1 MSFSSILGHTRE
13 MEILKGAAA
22 SGKVAHAFVF
32 AGPDGIG
39 KKLVA
44 RAFAEVL
51 NCSSGSDDACGV
63 CGDCSMMENSV
74 HPNFLEV
81 CPVDKDGEKDPEGL
95 IRIGQIRE
103 VQNALRYRV
112 ERGMKAVI
120 VDGADRLVPAAA
132 HAFLKTLEE
141 PPPGSVII
149 LVTSK
154 ASELLPTILSRC
166 QRLNFRPLPEDA
178 VKGFLVER
186 KGLTPNE
193 AGAVARLSGGSI
205 SKAAAFIDDGSL
217 QKRRDVIQRLSSIG
231 PGDTAEALKFA
242 EELSKT
248 DGLDELLEFMKSWY
262 RDRIV
267 ASEGAPHLIA
277 NNDMES
283 RLKDAGVG
291 EFNRLCSAFW
301 AVEEARKA
309 IAPPRYANKQLTLEV
324 LILKVSGAH
333 FM

>member
-1 MSFSSILGHTRE
+1 MSFSSVLGHARE
-13 MEILKGAAA
+13 IGILQGAIK
-22 SGKVAHAFVF
+22 SSRVAHAFIF

-44 RAFAEVL
+44 RAFATVL
-51 NCSSGSDDACGV
+51 NCSSGGDDSCGACA
-63 CGDCSMMENSV
+63 DCSMMAGSI
-74 HPNFLEV
+74 HPNLIEIF
-81 CPVDKDGEKDPEGL
+81 PVDKDGEKDPEGL
-95 IRIGQIRE
+95 IRINQIRE

-112 ERGMKAVI
+112 DRGMKTVI

-154 ASELLPTILSRC
+154 PSDFMPTVLSRC
-166 QRLNFRPLPEDA
+166 QRISFRPLPEEA
-178 VKGFLVER
+178 VKGFLVDV
-186 KGLTPNE
+186 KGLDPNE
-193 AGAVARLSGGSI
+193 AGALSRLSGGSLA
-205 SKAAAFIDDGSL
+205 KACAFIDDGSL
-217 QKRRDVIQRLSSIG
+217 QKRREVIHRLSLIG
-231 PGDTAEALKFA
+231 PSDVAEALKLA
-242 EELSKT
+242 EDLSKT
-248 DGLDELLEFMKSWY
+248 DGLDELLEFIKSWY

-267 ASEGAPHLIA
+267 ASEGAQHLVA
-277 NNDMES
+277 NNDMQ
-283 RLKDAGVG
+283 RQLKDAGVG

-324 LILKVSGAH
+324 LVLKVSGAR

>member
-1 MSFSSILGHTRE
+1 MSFSRILGHTRE
-13 MEILKGAAA
+13 IEILQGASS
-22 SGKVAHAFVF
+22 SGHVAHAFVF
-32 AGPDGIG
+32 SGPDGIG

-44 RAFAEVL
+44 RAFAEAL
-51 NCSSGSDDACGV
+51 NCSSGRGDACGA
-63 CGDCSMMENSV
+63 CADCSMMESSV
-74 HPNFLEV
+74 HPNLIEV
-81 CPVDKDGEKDPEGL
+81 YPVDKDGEKDLDGL
-95 IRIGQIRE
+95 IRISQIRE

-112 ERGMKAVI
+112 ERGMKVVI
-120 VDGADRLVPAAA
+120 VEDAHRLVPAAA
-132 HAFLKTLEE
+132 NAFLKTLEE
-141 PPPGSVII
+141 PPPGSLII

-154 ASELLPTILSRC
+154 ASELLPTIASRC
-166 QRLNFRPLPEDA
+166 QRLNFRPLPEEV
-178 VKGFLVER
+178 VKGFLIER
-186 KGLTPNE
+186 KGLTPHE

-217 QKRRDVIQRLSSIG
+217 QKRRDVIQRLSTIG

-242 EELSKT
+242 EELSKM

-267 ASEGAPHLIA
+267 ASEGSPHLIA
-277 NNDMES
+277 NNDME
-283 RLKDAGVG
+283 RHLKDAGIG
-291 EFNRLCSAFW
+291 EFNRMCSAFW

>member
-1 MSFSSILGHTRE
+1 MSFSRILGHTRE
-13 MEILKGAAA
+13 IEILQGAAS
-22 SGKVAHAFVF
+22 SGHVAHAFVF

-44 RAFAEVL
+44 RAFAEAL
-51 NCSSGSDDACGV
+51 NCSSGRGDACGA
-63 CGDCSMMENSV
+63 CADCSMMESSV
-74 HPNFLEV
+74 HPNLIEV
-81 CPVDKDGEKDPEGL
+81 YPVDKDGEKDSDGL
-95 IRIGQIRE
+95 IRINQIRE

-112 ERGMKAVI
+112 DRGMKVVI
-120 VDGADRLVPAAA
+120 VEGADRLVPAAA
-132 HAFLKTLEE
+132 NAFLKTLEE

-154 ASELLPTILSRC
+154 ASELLPTIVSRC
-166 QRLNFRPLPEDA
+166 QRLNFRPLPEEA

-205 SKAAAFIDDGSL
+205 SKASAFTDDGSL

-242 EELSKT
+242 EELSKM

-267 ASEGAPHLIA
+267 ASEGSPHLIA
-277 NNDMES
+277 NNDME
-283 RLKDAGVG
+283 RHLKDAGVG

-309 IAPPRYANKQLTLEV
+309 IAPPRYGNKQLTLEV